1 MEGHMTFHLESKI
14 QNLNTMCHGNVGRG
28 KIGNAID
35 L

>member
-14 QNLNTMCHGNVGRG
+14 QNLNTLFHGNVSRG
-28 KIGNAID
+28 KIGDAID